1 MFATQIA
8 VAIERVLF
16 SQEIR
21 RTEVELE
28 ADRLRSSLLRA
39 ISGEL
44 RTPLGVITGATSMLL
59 EKGDELEASERRELA
74 EEVHDQAE
82 RLNRLVR
89 NLLEITRLASGTLRL
104 QKERQPID
112 EIIRVTLQRL
122 EPRLVGRQV
131 LLSLPPDLRPVPL
144 DDVLMEQVFFNLLDN
159 ALKYTP
165 PGSPISISAAPTA
178 FGIEVEVA
186 DRGLGIPAPER
197 ERIFD
202 RFYRVGG
209 DRPEAGTGIGLA
221 ICRGVIEAHGGRI
234 WVEDREGGGSR
245 FRFTLPLE
253 NVALQAAESVTRP
266 LETDSPHPAP

>member
-1 MFATQIA
+1 
-8 VAIERVLF
+8 
-16 SQEIR
+16 
-21 RTEVELE
+21 
-28 ADRLRSSLLRA
+28 
-39 ISGEL
+39 
-44 RTPLGVITGATSMLL
+44 MLL